1 MTGFAFAY
9 AVVRVCGGQ
18 PRKNP
23 GAPILYKPTNQL
35 FRNRLEAKLALG
47 HSRYNKIAKNN
58 PDDLV
63 YLNDNSLASDEY
75 LYSNSKFNNTT
86 N

>member
-1 MTGFAFAY
+1 M
-9 AVVRVCGGQ
+9 
-18 PRKNP
+18 
-23 GAPILYKPTNQL
+23 ILYVPTNQL

-58 PDDLV
+58 PDDLI
-63 YLNDNSLASDEY
+63 YLNKNSLASDEY

>member
-1 MTGFAFAY
+1 M
-9 AVVRVCGGQ
+9 
-18 PRKNP
+18 
-23 GAPILYKPTNQL
+23 ILYVPTNQL

-47 HSRYNKIAKNN
+47 HSRYNRIAKNN
-58 PDDLV
+58 PDDLI

-75 LYSNSKFNNTT
+75 LYPNSKFNYNKI